1 MFAVF
6 FLVLFACCCYFHWCF
21 FFLFRFLV
29 VSHCECCVEFVMCV
43 AYFWQ
48 IKQTNV
54 CVKQRFETDAA
65 HTQKHIGKLM
75 SIDVYWFAVCC
86 PIEINP
92 TMHNVCIVTVCAN
105 FNFLSRTNTHS
116 HVPYTLTHSLTHTS
130 THYTDVWL
138 SCATYVLVAY
148 VFVCICVWEAFLST
162 KCSFVSMYV
171 FLIIFFLLDFL

>member
-6 FLVLFACCCYFHWCF
+6 FFLCVVCLLLLVPLM
-21 FFLFRFLV
+21 FLLLGFVFRLYRTV
-29 VSHCECCVEFVMCV
+29 CECYVCCF
-43 AYFWQ
+43 YFWQ

-92 TMHNVCIVTVCAN
+92 TMQRLYCGRVCVFVCAN
-105 FNFLSRTNTHS
+105 FNFLSRRTHV
-116 HVPYTLTHSLTHTS
+116 HTHSLTYSLTHTNTS
-130 THYTDVWL
+130 HCRMCGCLDVCML
-138 SCATYVLVAY
+138 CCLRICLRLCMRS
-148 VFVCICVWEAFLST
+148 VFFIH
-162 KCSFVSMYV
+162 
-171 FLIIFFLLDFL
+171 